1 MTQRQLR
8 SPLGALVSGDQ
19 KSRAELRAA
28 RAQGW
33 HALGL
38 VALYPEEIH
47 DPETRAVFERE
58 ATRQFG
64 KRGQI

>member
-1 MTQRQLR
+1 MTQRPIR
-8 SPLGALVSGDQ
+8 SPLGALVAGDP
-19 KSRAELRAA
+19 KTRAELRAA

-33 HALGL
+33 HAMGL

-64 KRGQI
+64 KRAQL